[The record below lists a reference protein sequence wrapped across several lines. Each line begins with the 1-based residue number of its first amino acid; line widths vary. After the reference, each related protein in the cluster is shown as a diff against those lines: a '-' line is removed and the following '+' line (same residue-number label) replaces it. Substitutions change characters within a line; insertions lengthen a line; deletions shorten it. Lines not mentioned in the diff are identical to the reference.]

1 MNVIL
6 SIDHEV
12 YDWSETYRKDIAK
25 LVTARVHN
33 EKLAVDYF
41 TECLLAIED
50 FYHKGKMTPAYNLQ
64 DFVQDHTGFSTLGI
78 SNSKDTVVLPLSDNT
93 PLNIVL
99 ARLAYA
105 FLPVGHFSGKL
116 LLGKLENEGSYLLL
130 VSDHYADGWDEI
142 KKTDPL
148 DVFAKEGLDKRR
160 AGSSCSGGSSFSSCS
175 SGSSFSSASSSS
187 CPFEERPAS
196 NKHASSDV
204 SSDSTCLTWDD
215 YQIKS
220 LKDDPRY

>member
-6 SIDHEV
+6 SIDPEV
-12 YDWSETYRKDIAK
+12 YDWSETYRKDIAN

-33 EKLAVDYF
+33 DKLAVDYF

-50 FYHKGKMTPAYNLQ
+50 FYHKGKTTPTYNLQ
-64 DFVQDHTGFSTLGI
+64 DFVQDHTGFSALGV
-78 SNSKDTVVLPLSDNT
+78 SNSKDTVVLPLSDST

-116 LLGKLENEGSYLLL
+116 LLGKLENEGSYLLR
-130 VSDHYADGWDEI
+130 VSDRYVDDWEEI

-148 DVFAKEGLDKRR
+148 DVLTKEGLAKRCV
-160 AGSSCSGGSSFSSCS
+160 GSSCSGGSSFSSTS
-175 SGSSFSSASSSS
+175 SSSS

-196 NKHASSDV
+196 NTHASSDV
-204 SSDSTCLTWDD
+204 SSDSPCLTWDD

-220 LKDDPRY
+220 LKDDPKY